1 MIDGGTKAA
10 PSPPEGFTMH
20 ISHIPHPSHALTR
33 GRALLLLSVAAV
45 AAVFIAFG
53 VPGTPA
59 SAHTPTAQDR
69 VVASIDRG
77 TVAADIDSGRL
88 SSSTIQQVAA
98 SGLNVSG
105 VHLAPW
111 GDLSPESSAKAA
123 DLAAHDASVRQVADS
138 LRADAAQQSAVPD
151 PAQADHWWNFLRNH
165 EYYISGVVVKTI
177 VTVGAGA
184 YLAAVCITLDLS
196 KLSCAALG
204 LVVAGAAEFIKDGGC
219 GQGYYFDFPEV
230 WKSHCA

>member
-1 MIDGGTKAA
+1 
-10 PSPPEGFTMH
+10 MH
-20 ISHIPHPSHALTR
+20 ISRIPHPSHALTR

-45 AAVFIAFG
+45 FIAFG

-59 SAHTPTAQDR
+59 SAHTPAAQDR
-69 VVASIDRG
+69 V
-77 TVAADIDSGRL
+77 
-88 SSSTIQQVAA
+88 
-98 SGLNVSG
+98 
-105 VHLAPW
+105 
-111 GDLSPESSAKAA
+111 

-138 LRADAAQQSAVPD
+138 LRADAAQQGAVPD
-151 PAQADHWWNFLRNH
+151 PAQADHWWNFFRNH

-177 VTVGAGA
+177 VTIGAGA